1 MHAGKVPPQAP
12 TVVEVELEVEV
23 EVLLV
28 VEEELDVELEVVD
41 VDSVGDVLV
50 LVEEVVVTDSVV
62 DVVEV
67 TTWPQTPSPSAG
79 AYSQASQRS
88 LATSAAPPAP
98 PLLAAPISA
107 ASSPERVLLQKPP
120 SRPSLSG
127 LAAVS
132 MPSVSPVSVSVS
144 PSRRRTA

>member
-50 LVEEVVVTDSVV
+50 LVEEVEVADSVV
-62 DVVEV
+62 VVVEV
-67 TTWPQTPSPSAG
+67 TTWPQAPSPSGG

-88 LATSAAPPAP
+88 LPTSAAPSGP

-107 ASSPERVLLQKPP
+107 ASSPESVLLQNPP
-120 SRPSLSG
+120 SRASLSG
-127 LAAVS
+127 LAAVP
-132 MPSVSPVSVSVS
+132 MPVSPV
-144 PSRRRTA
+144 TGALT